1 MGGKKLQAGGPRA
14 SEAERKGALAEG
26 RRGMVDDTIGSASLS
41 SRSRRNERSLVV
53 DVDGFGWW
61 ILTPALG
68 VLERLW
74 LAVVPLP
81 QTPQASPGTVCVR

>member
-1 MGGKKLQAGGPRA
+1 M
-14 SEAERKGALAEG
+14 S
-26 RRGMVDDTIGSASLS
+26 M
-41 SRSRRNERSLVV
+41 RSLQEPVFFV
-53 DVDGFGWW
+53 YEQAQREGGILEDVDGFGWW

-81 QTPQASPGTVCVR
+81 QTPQASPGTVI